1 MSQFGQL
8 LCPGLLWFCKN
19 SIERTVIPIYPFIR
33 YSRVVPTYLKQ
44 IVWCWLARCWDW
56 SKLKDFTTPVE
67 PVRYCKHPEGA
78 KYPEVQ
84 VSCETW
90 NVFFFTLTD
99 SFGLH
104 VKVVPPIVVRTKVAG
119 TKVARTKVGPAQSWP
134 DQSWPN
140 SKLPQPK
147 VVPAH
152 SKLLKYDKIGIF
164 KE

>member
-90 NVFFFTLTD
+90 NVFFLLWLTVLD
-99 SFGLH
+99 YMSKLSHPLLSGPKLPGPKLAWPKLDQF
-104 VKVVPPIVVRTKVAG
+104 
-119 TKVARTKVGPAQSWP
+119 KVGP

-140 SKLPQPK
+140 SIPWL
-147 VVPAH
+147 
-152 SKLLKYDKIGIF
+152 
-164 KE
+164 